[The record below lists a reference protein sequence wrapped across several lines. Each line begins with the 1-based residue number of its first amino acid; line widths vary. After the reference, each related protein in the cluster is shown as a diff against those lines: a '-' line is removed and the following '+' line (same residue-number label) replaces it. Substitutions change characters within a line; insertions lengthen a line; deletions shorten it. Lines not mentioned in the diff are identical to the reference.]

1 MVVLR
6 VYDPDATIVIECFA
20 DNAMGNISLLRELL
34 LFLKYEKKWW
44 LLPVLILLVLMGVLI
59 VFSESSA
66 LAPFLYP
73 LF

>member
-1 MVVLR
+1 MVVLI

>member
-1 MVVLR
+1 VVVLR
-6 VYDPDATIVIECFA
+6 FYDPDATIVIECFA